1 MSRGLIAFRGGKV
14 FPLGR
19 LSEVKGALGR
29 DDGGWALS
37 LPVQLEPL
45 LFSLKT
51 FAAAMLALVAS
62 WELEVTEPQWSV
74 ITAYLVSQ
82 PLLGAILA
90 KGAFRMV
97 GTIGGALAGV
107 VCVALFAQA
116 GPLFILAMALWL
128 AVCAYGATLARNYAS
143 YGFQLA
149 AFTAPLIAF
158 EAVAVPGQVWTL
170 AADRATEVTLGIVCV
185 GLVHAVV
192 LPRFA
197 GDALRRSLRS
207 TFLSMARYA
216 AVILRPGTPDRVF
229 TILRRQMAGEV
240 IKFDA
245 LRSYAVFEA
254 PEFKGHEAALSRTVR
269 AFLGLL
275 SVGRGLY
282 IRLDDLRRHED
293 RTMAATLDPA
303 LARIAGLFEAIA
315 ADPGGARSPAT
326 AANIVAA
333 RAELAG
339 TRARL
344 EAMVGTE
351 PVEAVANAL
360 LVLRRTGDMIESLS
374 RVVAGVSGNAPAE
387 PAGSRAVPVIPPD
400 RRAALAQA
408 VRGAAAIVLLGVF
421 WLASAWTAGA
431 TAMTGVAIVLVIFV
445 IVENPRQQ
453 ALNYVIGATLA
464 TVSGFLCMAFVV
476 PRLSDFVPVMVLL
489 AVVLVPAGML
499 IVNPKY
505 TGFAAAFCAFFAAQV
520 GLDNLPSYDIGLY
533 VDHSLAFLLGLG
545 AGVLA
550 IVLILPYDPATTRRR
565 EWAEV
570 VAALPEAARGQRPET
585 SARTPIHTA
594 LLKLMPRLDLTLDSD
609 DDILNGTFGAA
620 SLSLELIRLS
630 GRIARPDFPGDACEE
645 ATACL
650 ETLARG
656 FERLAQQHDDASRAA
671 IVDEMAAAIAAT
683 RTRLAAL
690 ATRAAPTPAP
700 AGAAGTIELA
710 HALASL
716 RFIADRL
723 VLDRAYLTA
732 TIR

>member
-1 MSRGLIAFRGGKV
+1 MTISV
-14 FPLGR
+14 
-19 LSEVKGALGR
+19 R
-29 DDGGWALS
+29 DLS
-37 LPVQLEPL
+37 LPRPADFSLPASLEPL

-90 KGAFRMV
+90 KGAFRLV
-97 GTIGGALAGV
+97 GTIAGALAGV

-116 GPLFILAMALWL
+116 GPLFILVMALWL

-143 YGFQLA
+143 YGFSLA

-158 EAVAVPGQVWTL
+158 EAVATPEQVWTL

-197 GDALRRSLRS
+197 GDALRRSLRA
-207 TFLSMARYA
+207 TFASMAHYA

-229 TILRRQMAGEV
+229 TVLRRQMAGEV
-240 IKFDA
+240 IKFDS

-254 PEFKGHEAALSRTVR
+254 PELKGHGAALSRTVR
-269 AFLGLL
+269 SFLGLL

-282 IRLDDLRRHED
+282 LRLEDLRRHED
-293 RTMAATLDPA
+293 RTMAATLAPA
-303 LARIAGLFEAIA
+303 LARVAGLFEAIA
-315 ADPGGARSPAT
+315 ADPGGARSPAV
-326 AANIVAA
+326 AANLEAA
-333 RAELAG
+333 RTQLAA
-339 TRARL
+339 TRAEL

-360 LVLRRTGDMIESLS
+360 LVLRRTGDMIDSLS
-374 RVVAGVSGNAPAE
+374 RVVAGVTGQAPAE
-387 PAGSRAVPVIPPD
+387 PPESRAIAVMPPD
-400 RRAALAQA
+400 RRAALAHA
-408 VRGAAAIVLLGVF
+408 VRAAAAIVLLGVF

-431 TAMTGVAIVLVIFV
+431 TAMTGVAIVLVVFV

-464 TVSGFLCMAFVV
+464 TVTGFLCMAFVV
-476 PRLSDFVPVMVLL
+476 PRLSDFAPVMALL
-489 AVVLVPAGML
+489 ALVLVPTGML
-499 IVNPKY
+499 IANPKY
-505 TGFAAAFCAFFAAQV
+505 AGFAAAFSAFFAAQV

-570 VAALPEAARGQRPET
+570 LSSLPEAARGQRPET

-594 LLKLMPRLDLTLDSD
+594 LLKLLPRLDLTLDSD
-609 DDILNGTFGAA
+609 DEILNGTFGTA
-620 SLSLELIRLS
+620 SLSLELIRLNS
-630 GRIARPDFPGDACEE
+630 RIGQPGFPGDGRE
-645 ATACL
+645 AAAACL
-650 ETLARG
+650 ETLAHG
-656 FERLAQQHDDASRAA
+656 FERLREPGDAAARAG
-671 IVDEMAAAIAAT
+671 IVDGMAAAIAAA
-683 RTRLAAL
+683 RTRLAGL
-690 ATRAAPTPAP
+690 ATPPAAV
-700 AGAAGTIELA
+700 AAAARGTAAAIELA

-723 VLDRAYLTA
+723 VLDRAFLTA
-732 TIR
+732 AIR